1 MVDLSNETIQKN
13 QQDPES
19 QYNLA
24 LRYCVTN
31 EPEQARYW
39 FVSAA
44 THGHVMA
51 KKALE
56 ELRDRGILT

>member
-1 MVDLSNETIQKN
+1 MCNLSNETLQKN

-39 FVSAA
+39 FISAA
-44 THGHVMA
+44 NHGHVMA

-56 ELRDRGILT
+56 ELRNRDILT